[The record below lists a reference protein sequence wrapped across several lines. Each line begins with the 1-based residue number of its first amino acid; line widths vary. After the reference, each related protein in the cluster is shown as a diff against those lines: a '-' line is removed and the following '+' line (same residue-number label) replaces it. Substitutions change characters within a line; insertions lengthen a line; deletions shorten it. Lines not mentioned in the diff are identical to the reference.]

1 MELRLLVVLLDQ
13 LSESARRLES
23 SMGVVDHR
31 DWVSLY
37 RQVYENLLIVE
48 RAIYKRRMF
57 LFLRRLNSIKNHIL
71 ILFDRYNT
79 LSSITSEGERKI
91 NSSAKLEGEQ
101 LTVTEMSSYKGD
113 ISKEL
118 EQTRERV
125 KKLLDSI
132 EQRKSVE

>member
-1 MELRLLVVLLDQ
+1 
-13 LSESARRLES
+13 
-23 SMGVVDHR
+23 MGVVDHR